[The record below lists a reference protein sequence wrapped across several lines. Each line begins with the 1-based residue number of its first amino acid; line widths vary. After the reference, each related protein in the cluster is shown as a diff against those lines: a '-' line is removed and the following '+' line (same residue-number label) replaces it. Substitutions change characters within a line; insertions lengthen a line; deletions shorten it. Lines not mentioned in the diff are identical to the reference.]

1 MPTKIKKDDLLKLE
15 TLSDDVRA
23 DIAALFADVEE
34 RENRISDLTKA
45 AADADEIV
53 KRAPEVEKE
62 RDALKTEKLALE
74 SKLAEIT
81 GKSSDEITLT
91 AFAPFFDL

>member
-34 RENRISDLTKA
+34 RETRISELTKA

-53 KRAPEVEKE
+53 KRAPEIEKE
-62 RDALKTEKLALE
+62 RNALKTEKIALE

-81 GKSSDEITLT
+81 GKSEDEIKLE

>member
-1 MPTKIKKDDLLKLE
+1 MPTKIKKEDLLKIE

-34 RENRISDLTKA
+34 RETRIATLTKA

-53 KRAPEVEKE
+53 KRAPEIEKE
-62 RDALKTEKLALE
+62 RDALKTEKIALE

-81 GKSSDEITLT
+81 GKDSDEITLT
-91 AFAPFFDL
+91 AFAPFFEL